1 MVSALPSR
9 IMNYNV
15 SAASPTDELL
25 TLGQILSEV
34 GDYASTVLDSEH
46 LSLSRKC
53 NTRLRKVIGELK
65 ARNSLFS
72 VEGLYDI
79 CPNKSG
85 LSDKSDFATMTVSE
99 LHSLYRRW
107 PIHHREREAQGR
119 EHFTFYRE
127 GKIVNELLRRKAA
140 NKAEQLKIDYCVAT
154 YHNELDN
161 MSFVF
166 SRPVQID
173 GEKINPD
180 SGRRYSSEELTAL
193 IRLYSDYRDI
203 VERELL
209 VEYVDYALDL
219 LKRDID
225 TASTLRLLI
234 EIAELGRRKTIR
246 IPEWVNK
253 KLEDAV
259 TYCMSL
265 KDSTS
270 VNEESALAEAM
281 LTLQLLNDDDS
292 LIRKAKRIINRC
304 HKSAFEERADLGV
317 RIENLYTAVTCCD
330 YVSRFNVRKAAALW
344 DKLSDKVLSTRTE
357 LSLRHI
363 FLMLEIAKECED
375 YAHISGESKNRLRQ
389 MFDEMANTGSIESKA
404 YNMIV
409 GLKF

>member
-9 IMNYNV
+9 IMDYNV

-34 GDYASTVLDSEH
+34 GDYASTVLDREH

-53 NTRLRKVIGELK
+53 GTRLRKVVGELK

-79 CPNKSG
+79 CSNITD
-85 LSDKSDFATMTVSE
+85 LSDKSELATMTVSE

-107 PIHHREREAQGR
+107 PICHRERETQGR
-119 EHFTFYRE
+119 EHFTFYHE

-161 MSFVF
+161 MSLVF

-173 GEKINPD
+173 GEKLFTDSEKRYTPD
-180 SGRRYSSEELTAL
+180 ELTAL

-225 TASTLRLLI
+225 TASTLRLLT

-246 IPEWVNK
+246 ILEWVNK

-265 KDSTS
+265 KDCTS

-281 LTLQLLNDDDS
+281 LTLQLMSGDDS
-292 LIRKAKRIINRC
+292 LIRKASRIINRC
-304 HKSAFEERADLGV
+304 YKSAFEENADLGR
-317 RIENLYTAVTCCD
+317 RIENLHTAVTCCD
-330 YVSRFNVRKAAALW
+330 YVSRFSVRKAAALW
-344 DKLSDKVLSTRTE
+344 NKLSGKALSTDTK
-357 LSLRHI
+357 LSSRHI
-363 FLMLEIAKECED
+363 FLMLDTAKECED
-375 YAHISGESKNRLRQ
+375 YAPVPVESKNRLKR
-389 MFDEMANTGSIESKA
+389 MLNEHEKTGSIESKA

>member
-53 NTRLRKVIGELK
+53 STRLRKVVGELK

-79 CPNKSG
+79 CSNITD
-85 LSDKSDFATMTVSE
+85 LSDKSELATMTVSE

-107 PIHHREREAQGR
+107 PIRHREREEQGR
-119 EHFTFYRE
+119 EHFTFYHE
-127 GKIVNELLRRKAA
+127 GRIVNELLRRKAA

-161 MSFVF
+161 MSLVF

-173 GEKINPD
+173 GEKLFTDSEKRYTPD
-180 SGRRYSSEELTAL
+180 ELTAL

-203 VERELL
+203 MERELL

-219 LKRDID
+219 LEQDKDM
-225 TASTLRLLI
+225 TSSLGLLA
-234 EIAELGRRKTIR
+234 EVAELGRRKIIR
-246 IPEWVNK
+246 IPEWINRT
-253 KLEDAV
+253 LEDTV
-259 TYCMSL
+259 NYCSSL
-265 KDSTS
+265 KANASG
-270 VNEESALAEAM
+270 NEGSALSEAM
-281 LTLQLLNDDDS
+281 LTLQLLNGDDS
-292 LIRKAKRIINRC
+292 LIRKAQRIINRC
-304 HKSAFEERADLGV
+304 YKSAFNESADLGV
-317 RIENLYTAVTCCD
+317 RIENLHTAVTCCD

>member
-34 GDYASTVLDSEH
+34 GDYASTVLDREH

-53 NTRLRKVIGELK
+53 GTRLRKVVGELK

-79 CPNKSG
+79 CSDKTD
-85 LSDKSDFATMTVSE
+85 LSDKSELATMTVPE

-107 PIHHREREAQGR
+107 PIRHREREAQGR
-119 EHFTFYRE
+119 EHFSFYYE
-127 GKIVNELLRRKAA
+127 GRIVNELLRRKAS
-140 NKAEQLKIDYCVAT
+140 NKAEQLKIDYCVTT

-166 SRPVQID
+166 SRPVQVD
-173 GEKINPD
+173 DKKIFSD
-180 SGRRYSSEELTAL
+180 SGRRYSPDELTAL
-193 IRLYSDYRDI
+193 ISLYSDYRDI

-219 LKRDID
+219 LERDID
-225 TASTLRLLI
+225 TTSKLSLLS
-234 EIAELGRRKTIR
+234 EIAEIGRRKRIR
-246 IPEWVNK
+246 VPEWVNK
-253 KLEDAV
+253 RLEDTV
-259 TYCMSL
+259 NYCTSL
-265 KDSTS
+265 KASAS
-270 VNEESALAEAM
+270 GNEESALAEAM

-304 HKSAFEERADLGV
+304 HKSAYEERADLGV

-404 YNMIV
+404 YGRISELN
-409 GLKF
+409 F

>member
-53 NTRLRKVIGELK
+53 STRLRKVVGELK

-79 CPNKSG
+79 CSNITD
-85 LSDKSDFATMTVSE
+85 LSDKSELATMTVSE

-107 PIHHREREAQGR
+107 PIRHREREEQGR
-119 EHFTFYRE
+119 EHFTFYHE
-127 GKIVNELLRRKAA
+127 GRIVNELLRRKAS
-140 NKAEQLKIDYCVAT
+140 NKAEQLKIDYCVTT

-161 MSFVF
+161 MSLVF
-166 SRPVQID
+166 SRPVQVDDKKIFPE
-173 GEKINPD
+173 GE
-180 SGRRYSSEELTAL
+180 RRYSPDELTAL
-193 IRLYSDYRDI
+193 ISLYSDYRDI

-219 LKRDID
+219 LERDID
-225 TASTLRLLI
+225 TTSKLSLLSEVA
-234 EIAELGRRKTIR
+234 EIGRRKR
-246 IPEWVNK
+246 ICVPEWVNQ
-253 KLEDAV
+253 KLED
-259 TYCMSL
+259 TISYCISL
-265 KDSTS
+265 KTS
-270 VNEESALAEAM
+270 VSGNEGGALAEAM
-281 LTLQLLNDDDS
+281 LTLQLLNGDDS
-292 LIRKAKRIINRC
+292 LMRKARRIINRC
-304 HKSAFEERADLGV
+304 YKSVFDESADLGV
-317 RIENLYTAVTCCD
+317 RIENLHTAVTCCD
-330 YVSRFNVRKAAALW
+330 YVPRFSVRKAAALW
-344 DKLSDKVLSTRTE
+344 NELSDKALSADTK
-357 LSLRHI
+357 LSSRHI
-363 FLMLEIAKECED
+363 FMMLETAKECEN
-375 YAHISGESKNRLRQ
+375 YASISAESKDRLKR
-389 MFDEMANTGSIESKA
+389 MLDETANTGSIESKT

>member
-9 IMNYNV
+9 IMDYNV

-34 GDYASTVLDSEH
+34 GDYASTVLDREH

-53 NTRLRKVIGELK
+53 GTRLRKVVGELK

-79 CPNKSG
+79 CSNITD
-85 LSDKSDFATMTVSE
+85 LSDKSELATMTVSE

-107 PIHHREREAQGR
+107 PICHRERETQGR
-119 EHFTFYRE
+119 EHFTFYHE

-161 MSFVF
+161 MSLVF

-173 GEKINPD
+173 GEKLFTDSEKRYTPD
-180 SGRRYSSEELTAL
+180 ELTAL

-225 TASTLRLLI
+225 TASTLRLLT

-246 IPEWVNK
+246 ILEWVNK

-270 VNEESALAEAM
+270 VNEAS
-281 LTLQLLNDDDS
+281 
-292 LIRKAKRIINRC
+292 RIINRC
-304 HKSAFEERADLGV
+304 YKSAFEENADLGR
-317 RIENLYTAVTCCD
+317 RIENLHTAVTCCD
-330 YVSRFNVRKAAALW
+330 YVSRFSVRKAAALW
-344 DKLSDKVLSTRTE
+344 NKLSGKALSTDTK
-357 LSLRHI
+357 LSSRHI
-363 FLMLEIAKECED
+363 FLMLDTAKECED
-375 YAHISGESKNRLRQ
+375 YAPVPVESKNRLKR
-389 MFDEMANTGSIESKA
+389 MLNEHEKTGSIESKA

>member
-9 IMNYNV
+9 IMDYNV

-34 GDYASTVLDSEH
+34 GDYASTVLDREH

-53 NTRLRKVIGELK
+53 VTRLRKVVGELK
-65 ARNSLFS
+65 ARNGLFS
-72 VEGLYDI
+72 VEGFYDI
-79 CPNKSG
+79 SPEKSG
-85 LSDKSDFATMTVSE
+85 LSDKSDLAMMTVSE
-99 LHSLYRRW
+99 LHSLYRSW
-107 PIHHREREAQGR
+107 PIRHREREAQGR

-166 SRPVQID
+166 SRPVQVD

-180 SGRRYSSEELTAL
+180 SGRRYSSDELTAL

-203 VERELL
+203 MERELL

-225 TASTLRLLI
+225 TASTLRLLT
-234 EIAELGRRKTIR
+234 EIAELGRKKTIR

-270 VNEESALAEAM
+270 VNEGSALSEAM
-281 LTLQLLNDDDS
+281 LTLQLLNGDDS
-292 LIRKAKRIINRC
+292 LMRKARRIINRC
-304 HKSAFEERADLGV
+304 YKSAFDESADLGV
-317 RIENLYTAVTCCD
+317 RIKNLHTAVTCCD
-330 YVSRFNVRKAAALW
+330 YVSRFSVRMAVTLW
-344 DKLSDKVLSTRTE
+344 KELSDKALSTGIK
-357 LSLRHI
+357 LSSRHI
-363 FLMLEIAKECED
+363 FLMLDTAKECED
-375 YAHISGESKNRLRQ
+375 YAPVPAESKDRLKR
-389 MFDEMANTGSIESKA
+389 MLNEHEKTGSIESTA

>member
-53 NTRLRKVIGELK
+53 STRLRKVVGELK

-72 VEGLYDI
+72 IEGLYDI

-85 LSDKSDFATMTVSE
+85 LSDKYDLATMTVSE

-107 PIHHREREAQGR
+107 PIRHREREAQGR
-119 EHFTFYRE
+119 ENFTFYHE

-161 MSFVF
+161 MSLVF

-173 GEKINPD
+173 GEKLFTDSEKRYTPD
-180 SGRRYSSEELTAL
+180 ELTAL

-203 VERELL
+203 MERELL

-219 LKRDID
+219 LEQDKDM
-225 TASTLRLLI
+225 TSSLGLLA
-234 EIAELGRRKTIR
+234 EVAELGRRKIIR
-246 IPEWVNK
+246 IPEWINRT
-253 KLEDAV
+253 LEDTV
-259 TYCMSL
+259 NYCSSL
-265 KDSTS
+265 KANASG
-270 VNEESALAEAM
+270 NEGSALSEAM
-281 LTLQLLNDDDS
+281 LTLQLLNGGDS
-292 LIRKAKRIINRC
+292 LIRKAQRIINRC
-304 HKSAFEERADLGV
+304 YKSAFNESADLGV
-317 RIENLYTAVTCCD
+317 RIENLHTAVTCCD
-330 YVSRFNVRKAAALW
+330 YVSRFSVRKAAALW
-344 DKLSDKVLSTRTE
+344 NKLSGKALSTDTK
-357 LSLRHI
+357 LSSRHI
-363 FLMLEIAKECED
+363 FLMLDTAKECED
-375 YAHISGESKNRLRQ
+375 YAPVPVESKNRLKR
-389 MFDEMANTGSIESKA
+389 MLNEHEKTGSIESKA

>member
-1 MVSALPSR
+1 MVSALPSK

-25 TLGQILSEV
+25 TLGQILSDV

-53 NTRLRKVIGELK
+53 STRLRKVVGELK

-79 CPNKSG
+79 CSNITD
-85 LSDKSDFATMTVSE
+85 LSDKSELATMTVSE

-107 PIHHREREAQGR
+107 PIRHREREEQGR
-119 EHFTFYRE
+119 EHFTFYHE
-127 GKIVNELLRRKAA
+127 GRIVNELLRRKAS

-161 MSFVF
+161 MSLVF

-173 GEKINPD
+173 GEKLFTDSEKRYTPD
-180 SGRRYSSEELTAL
+180 ELTAL

-203 VERELL
+203 MERELL

-219 LKRDID
+219 LEQDKDM
-225 TASTLRLLI
+225 TSSLGLLA
-234 EIAELGRRKTIR
+234 EVAELGRRKIIR
-246 IPEWVNK
+246 IPEWINRT
-253 KLEDAV
+253 LEDTV
-259 TYCMSL
+259 NYCSSL
-265 KDSTS
+265 KANASG
-270 VNEESALAEAM
+270 NEGSALSEAM
-281 LTLQLLNDDDS
+281 LTLQLLNGGDS
-292 LIRKAKRIINRC
+292 LIRKAQRIINRC
-304 HKSAFEERADLGV
+304 YKSAFNESADLGV
-317 RIENLYTAVTCCD
+317 RIENLHTAVTCCD
-330 YVSRFNVRKAAALW
+330 YVSRFSVRKAAALW
-344 DKLSDKVLSTRTE
+344 NKLSGKALSTDTK
-357 LSLRHI
+357 LSSRHI
-363 FLMLEIAKECED
+363 FLMLDTAKECED
-375 YAHISGESKNRLRQ
+375 YAPVPVEPKNRLKR
-389 MFDEMANTGSIESKA
+389 MLNEHEKTGSIESKA

>member
-107 PIHHREREAQGR
+107 PIHHWEREAQGR

-209 VEYVDYALDL
+209 VEYVDYAIDL

-281 LTLQLLNDDDS
+281 LTLQLMSGDDS
-292 LIRKAKRIINRC
+292 LIRKASRIINRC
-304 HKSAFEERADLGV
+304 YKSAFEENADLGR
-317 RIENLYTAVTCCD
+317 RIENLHTAVTCCD
-330 YVSRFNVRKAAALW
+330 YVSRFSVCKAAALW
-344 DKLSDKVLSTRTE
+344 NELCGKALSTDTKLSS
-357 LSLRHI
+357 RHI
-363 FLMLEIAKECED
+363 FLMLDTAKECEG
-375 YAHISGESKNRLRQ
+375 YAHISVESKDRLKR
-389 MFDEMANTGSIESKA
+389 MLDETANTGSIESKA

>member
-9 IMNYNV
+9 IMDYNV

-34 GDYASTVLDSEH
+34 GDYASTVLDREH

-53 NTRLRKVIGELK
+53 GTRLRKVVGELK

-79 CPNKSG
+79 CSNITD
-85 LSDKSDFATMTVSE
+85 LSDKSELATMTVSE

-107 PIHHREREAQGR
+107 PICHRERETQGR
-119 EHFTFYRE
+119 EHFTFYHE

-161 MSFVF
+161 MSLVF

-173 GEKINPD
+173 GEKLFTDSEKRYTPD
-180 SGRRYSSEELTAL
+180 ELTAL

-225 TASTLRLLI
+225 TASTLRLLT
-234 EIAELGRRKTIR
+234 EIAELGRRKHQSM
-246 IPEWVNK
+246 K
-253 KLEDAV
+253 KVHWQKPCLP
-259 TYCMSL
+259 YS
-265 KDSTS
+265 
-270 VNEESALAEAM
+270 
-281 LTLQLLNDDDS
+281 
-292 LIRKAKRIINRC
+292 
-304 HKSAFEERADLGV
+304 
-317 RIENLYTAVTCCD
+317 
-330 YVSRFNVRKAAALW
+330 
-344 DKLSDKVLSTRTE
+344 
-357 LSLRHI
+357 
-363 FLMLEIAKECED
+363 
-375 YAHISGESKNRLRQ
+375 
-389 MFDEMANTGSIESKA
+389 
-404 YNMIV
+404 
-409 GLKF
+409 

>member
-9 IMNYNV
+9 IMDYNV

-34 GDYASTVLDSEH
+34 GDYASTVLDREH

-53 NTRLRKVIGELK
+53 GIKLRKVVGELK

-79 CPNKSG
+79 CSNITD
-85 LSDKSDFATMTVSE
+85 LSDKSELATMTVSE

-107 PIHHREREAQGR
+107 PIRHREREEQGR
-119 EHFTFYRE
+119 EHFTFYHE
-127 GKIVNELLRRKAA
+127 GRIVNELLRRKAS

-180 SGRRYSSEELTAL
+180 NERSYTPDELTAL
-193 IRLYSDYRDI
+193 IRLYSEYRDI
-203 VERELL
+203 MERELL

-219 LKRDID
+219 LEQDMD
-225 TASTLRLLI
+225 TSSILQLLT
-234 EIAELGRRKTIR
+234 EVAELGRRKIIR
-246 IPEWVNK
+246 IPEWINRT
-253 KLEDAV
+253 LEDTV
-259 TYCMSL
+259 NYCSSL
-265 KDSTS
+265 KANASG
-270 VNEESALAEAM
+270 NEGSALSEAM
-281 LTLQLLNDDDS
+281 LTLQLLNGDDS
-292 LIRKAKRIINRC
+292 LMRKARRIINRC
-304 HKSAFEERADLGV
+304 YKSVFDESADLGV
-317 RIENLYTAVTCCD
+317 RIENLHTAVTCCD
-330 YVSRFNVRKAAALW
+330 YVPRFSVRKAAALW
-344 DKLSDKVLSTRTE
+344 NELSDKALSADTK
-357 LSLRHI
+357 LSSRHI
-363 FLMLEIAKECED
+363 FMMLETAKECEN
-375 YAHISGESKNRLRQ
+375 YASISAESKDRLKR
-389 MFDEMANTGSIESKA
+389 MLDETANTGSIESKA